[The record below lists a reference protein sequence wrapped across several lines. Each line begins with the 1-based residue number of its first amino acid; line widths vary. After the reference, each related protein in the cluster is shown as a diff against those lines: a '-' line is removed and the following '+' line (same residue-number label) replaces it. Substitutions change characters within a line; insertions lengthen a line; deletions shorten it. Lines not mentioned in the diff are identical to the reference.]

1 MKQFFALALVAGFAT
16 AQATVLTVSNNP
28 DRPAQYTTVQAAVNA
43 ANPGD
48 TLLIAGGINYQE
60 SVTIPKKVVL
70 FGEGLN
76 AVPTEGAV
84 ETFIFQILFQRL
96 NSSVGSDGS
105 RMYGIHSSF
114 VNLKGSF
121 TGQTGN
127 QGSLD
132 DIVIERCNISQYIN
146 FEFAPNGG
154 YSNVTLRNCLIRSVY
169 LSDPQIT
176 STLFTNNVFHNSAI
190 FDGSYD
196 INGGV
201 VVRNNVFI
209 NNIGSSF
216 QGPQELIV
224 ENNIFYKNEFTGC
237 TNCTFN
243 NNISYIC
250 NNNTL
255 PPAGAI
261 GSGNLINQ
269 NPQFQIYPALGGVNM
284 DWAHNFT
291 PQPGSPALGT
301 GTNATNIGLTG
312 GNAPVANVPQ
322 WPKIP
327 AVTQI
332 NIPVSSVP
340 AGGTLQINIQAKT
353 RN

>member
-1 MKQFFALALVAGFAT
+1 MKHFAT
-16 AQATVLTVSNNP
+16 ALLAFSALFVQATVRTVSNNP
-28 DRPAQYTTVQAAVNA
+28 DRPAQYTTVQSAVTA

-48 TLLIAGGINYQE
+48 TLLIAGGINYNE
-60 SVTIPKKVVL
+60 TVYIPKKMVL

-76 AVPTEGAV
+76 GVASEGAV
-84 ETFIFQILFQRL
+84 RTFIYQIVFQRL
-96 NSSVGSDGS
+96 NSSIGSNGS
-105 RMYGIHSSF
+105 RMYGIECAFLNFQGH
-114 VNLKGSF
+114 F
-121 TGQTGN
+121 TGATN
-127 QGSLD
+127 PQGSLN
-132 DIVIERCNISQYIN
+132 DIVVERCYIN
-146 FEFAPNGG
+146 NYVSFDGTGTGG
-154 YSNVTLRNCLIRSVY
+154 YSNITFRNCLLTTTY
-169 LSDPQIT
+169 LSDPEIS
-176 STLFTNNVFHNSAI
+176 STLFTNNVFHNSSI
-190 FDGSYD
+190 FYGAHDF
-196 INGGV
+196 NGGV
-201 VVRNNVFI
+201 VLRNNVFI
-209 NNIGSSF
+209 NQTASSF

-269 NPQFQIYPALGGVNM
+269 NPNFLNYPALGGVNLNYSY
-284 DWAHNFT
+284 DFT
-291 PQPGSPALGT
+291 PQLGSPALGT
-301 GTNATNIGLTG
+301 GTNGTNIGLTG
-312 GNAPVANVPQ
+312 GNAPVANIPQ

-332 NIPVSSVP
+332 TIPVSSVP